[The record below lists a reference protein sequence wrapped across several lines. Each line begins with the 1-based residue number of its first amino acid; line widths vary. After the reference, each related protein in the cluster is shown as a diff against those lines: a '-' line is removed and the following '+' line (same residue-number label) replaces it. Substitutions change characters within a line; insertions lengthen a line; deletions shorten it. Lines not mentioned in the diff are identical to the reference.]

1 MLIMNSKAKIISKK
15 SNEVDFAFV
24 YEVKNRELQGIS
36 LIGYELLKRGYSVAF
51 INTWH
56 EIDRVNKRKYKAKV
70 AVVFEAYNTEV
81 TDFALSFIENCDN
94 VVNMQWEQILNDNCL
109 LSDSI
114 YVLKGKAN
122 DVYHLAWGR
131 ENMKHLTE
139 YCGLPRENI
148 KLVGHVGLD
157 FVRNEL
163 EGFYKSREEILKE
176 YDISFQKKLI
186 LFISTFSSLDNAP
199 IDDNE
204 DNDLYVLKKK
214 SQREI
219 INWLREYCLKHEG
232 VTVVYRPHPTEQLSK
247 ELEDMCGN
255 AIKIIKDHS
264 VQQWVKISDCILNW
278 WSTSL
283 ADIYAAKRT
292 CLILRP
298 YEMIKKHEYH
308 CFETAHKITTYKEFE
323 EQIDVLNDFP
333 VKKEIF
339 EQYYY
344 FDDKE
349 PTYLKIADE
358 LEKIYRLEKKLP
370 DNFFVASKVMEN
382 RVIRNLR
389 LQYGYYKVKL
399 LFMMGKKELKE
410 SYNELR
416 YHRLMDKQNYVSEKQ
431 IIQLM
436 NRIRK
441 VLEK

>member
-1 MLIMNSKAKIISKK
+1 MLIMNSKGKIISKR
-15 SNEVDFAFV
+15 SDEVDFAFI
-24 YEVKNRELQGIS
+24 YEVKNRELQGVS
-36 LIGYELLKRGYSVAF
+36 LIGYELLKRGYSVTY

-56 EIDRVNKRKYKAKV
+56 ELDRVNKRKYKAKV

-109 LSDSI
+109 SPDSI

-122 DVYHLAWGR
+122 EVYHLSWGKK
-131 ENMKHLTE
+131 NANHLTE
-139 YCGLPRENI
+139 YCGLPQENI

-157 FVRNEL
+157 FVRSEL
-163 EGFYKSREEILKE
+163 NGFYKNKEELLNE
-176 YDISFQKKLI
+176 YDIPSNKKII
-186 LFISTFSSLDNAP
+186 LFLSSFSSLDNAP
-199 IDDNE
+199 IDNAE
-204 DNDLYVLKKK
+204 DTEFEALKRK
-214 SQREI
+214 SQAEI
-219 INWLREYCLKHEG
+219 LAWMRKYCHKNQDC
-232 VTVVYRPHPTEQLSK
+232 VMIYRPHPTEQLSK
-247 ELEDMCGN
+247 ELLDMCGDS
-255 AIKIIKDHS
+255 IQIIKDYS
-264 VQQWVKISDCILNW
+264 VQQWVRISDCILNW

-292 CLILRP
+292 CLIMRP
-298 YEMIKKHEYH
+298 YEMIKKHEYY
-308 CFETAHKITTYKEFE
+308 CFESAHKITTYKEFE
-323 EQIDVLNDFP
+323 EQIDVISDFP

-344 FDDKE
+344 FDENE
-349 PTYLKIADE
+349 PSYLKIVGE
-358 LEKIYRLEKKLP
+358 LEDIYKLEEKLP
-370 DNFFVASKVMEN
+370 ESFFVASKVTEN

-399 LFMMGKKELKE
+399 LYMMGKKELKD
-410 SYNELR
+410 SYNELH

-436 NRIRK
+436 NKIRK